1 MPRLLR
7 LGNWFVVIRVILFP
21 RGFEGILGM
30 SSLIRRNHLAV
41 ARFGSLLN
49 FPLINTAARKVCY
62 FLKCMEQFHNNC

>member
-7 LGNWFVVIRVILFP
+7 LGNWFAVIRVILNP

-41 ARFGSLLN
+41 ARFGSLQHCKKSLL
-49 FPLINTAARKVCY
+49 FH
-62 FLKCMEQFHNNC
+62 KCMEQFHNNC